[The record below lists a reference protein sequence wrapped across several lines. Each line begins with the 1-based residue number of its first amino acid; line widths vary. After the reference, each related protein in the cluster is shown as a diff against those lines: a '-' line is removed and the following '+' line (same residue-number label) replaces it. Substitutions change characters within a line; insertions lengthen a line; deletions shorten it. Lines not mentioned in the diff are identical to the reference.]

1 LISIFLI
8 LPFHLLSTYQHSK
21 CCFWLIYWSRSI

>member
-8 LPFHLLSTYQHSK
+8 LPFHPLPTCQHSK
-21 CCFWLIYWSRSI
+21 CCFWLIHWSRSI